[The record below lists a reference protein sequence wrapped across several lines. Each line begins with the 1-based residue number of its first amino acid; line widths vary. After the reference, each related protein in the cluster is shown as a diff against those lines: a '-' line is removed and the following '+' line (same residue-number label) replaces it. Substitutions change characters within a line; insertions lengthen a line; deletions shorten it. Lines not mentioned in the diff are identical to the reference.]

1 MTVKI
6 ALLCMAGMS
15 TSLLV
20 NKMKRAAAESNS
32 DVDICAYPAEK
43 FENIVNE
50 YDVFLL
56 GPQIRYKLNEFKP
69 IAESAGKPIAI
80 IDMLDYG
87 TANGAVILDKAL
99 KLVG

>member
-20 NKMKRAAAESNS
+20 NKMKAAVAETN
-32 DVDICAYPAEK
+32 DDTDICAYPAEK
-43 FENIVNE
+43 FESIINE

-56 GPQIRYKLNEFKP
+56 GPQIRYKLSEFKP

-80 IDMLDYG
+80 IDMIDYG
-87 TANGAVILDKAL
+87 MANGAAILDKAL
-99 KLVG
+99 KLVD